1 MTPST
6 SHLLG
11 NEIYGL
17 EFYYNQPVDV
27 WLYVCVCVGGNF
39 AKVFTC
45 SLNVSKLIYTQI
57 IINDDPDTYD
67 NEEEDTLILYCD
79 EVMILEVNKQMGE

>member
-6 SHLLG
+6 SHLLD

-27 WLYVCVCVGGNF
+27 WLYVWGGGIC

-45 SLNVSKLIYTQI
+45 SLSVSRLIYTQI
-57 IINDDPDTYD
+57 IIINDDPDNYD
-67 NEEEDTLILYCD
+67 NEEEDTLFFYCD
-79 EVMILEVNKQMGE
+79 EVMILEVNKQMEE

>member
-1 MTPST
+1 MS
-6 SHLLG
+6 G
-11 NEIYGL
+11 CM
-17 EFYYNQPVDV
+17 
-27 WLYVCVCVGGNF
+27 CVCVGGNF

>member
-1 MTPST
+1 M
-6 SHLLG
+6 
-11 NEIYGL
+11 
-17 EFYYNQPVDV
+17 
-27 WLYVCVCVGGNF
+27 CVCGGGDF

-45 SLNVSKLIYTQI
+45 SLSVSRLIYTQI

-79 EVMILEVNKQMGE
+79 EVMILEVNKQMGD

>member
-1 MTPST
+1 MS
-6 SHLLG
+6 G
-11 NEIYGL
+11 CM
-17 EFYYNQPVDV
+17 
-27 WLYVCVCVGGNF
+27 CVCGRGGGDF

-45 SLNVSKLIYTQI
+45 SLSVSRLIYTQI